1 VVLTSRAGAY
11 VVANIWELMIAGGY
25 VVQTSLYLLLPHVL
39 AHTTIARAFSEPLD
53 LILTLV
59 GLIAGAM
66 ILGAT
71 LSRHPK
77 IRAAGLVLLAGTIAI
92 RVIATFTVYGWV
104 LGIYSLPLSLA
115 AVVACLTRAG
125 GIVRAGDYPAPEAP
139 PFTPWER

>member
-66 ILGAT
+66 ILAAP
-71 LSRHPK
+71 SRS
-77 IRAAGLVLLAGTIAI
+77 A
-92 RVIATFTVYGWV
+92 
-104 LGIYSLPLSLA
+104 
-115 AVVACLTRAG
+115 
-125 GIVRAGDYPAPEAP
+125 
-139 PFTPWER
+139 